1 MYMKKVILLIAA
13 MQITSGFS
21 LYAQKKEKINDS
33 NSPLHLLQPAYK
45 VPYGE
50 LSTGAIKKDLSRI
63 LSYLETE
70 TPARVIDKNTQ
81 KTITDYSKIDEN
93 AQLDKGAF
101 RLASYEWGVTYAA
114 MLDAGLATGDSRF
127 TDYVYNRFRF
137 LSEVAPSFKK
147 VLENTGST
155 DPQMRQILAPH
166 ALDDAGAMC
175 AAMIKASRLNPSLQL
190 NSLVNNYMNYIMY
203 HEYRLSD
210 GTFAR
215 NRPQK
220 NTLWLD
226 DMFMSVPA
234 IAQMGKLTGEDK
246 YYNEAVKQILQF
258 SSRMFVK
265 EKGLYRHGWVEG
277 MKQHPSFHW
286 ARANGWALLT
296 LVETLDVLPQS
307 HPQYDVIM
315 EQLQA
320 HIAGLAAC
328 QSGEG
333 FWHQLLDRNDSYL
346 ETSATAIYV
355 YCIAHAINR
364 GWVDAVAYGP
374 VAQLGWH
381 AISTKINAQGEVEGT
396 CVGTGMGFDPA
407 YYCYRPVNTF
417 AAHGYGPVI
426 WAGAEMI
433 KLLNSQY
440 PRMNDSAVQYY
451 TTPQNTTSPIF
462 SADANVGRPETII
475 AGSSRKTE
483 KAPVVFVIGDS
494 TAKNGQGKGDGDMW
508 GWAAFL
514 DNFFDTNKITVEN
527 HALGGMSSRTF
538 LTAGLWEKVLSGIK
552 KGDYLIIQFGHNDG
566 GPLNTGRARA
576 SLNGTGE
583 ESQTV
588 IMERN
593 GGPEDVFTFGHYL
606 RLYIRQAKAHGAIP
620 IVLSHTPGNRWT
632 ESKMNRCDETYAK
645 WSKEVAEQEGV
656 FYIDVNDRSA
666 RKFESLG
673 IEKTKAFYKDN
684 VHTTFD
690 GAILNAKSVVEGL
703 LDLPNCPLNQY
714 INKTALSKDF
724 RAADKPLFRDPVYDG
739 AADPIVVWNKQE
751 QKWFMFYTNRRA
763 NMTNS
768 KGVDWVHGTPIG
780 IAESTDGSS
789 WKYRGTANINYGSKD
804 VTYWA
809 PDIVENNG
817 IYHMFLTVVPGI
829 FTDWKHE
836 REIVHLTSSNL
847 IDWKFASKLSL
858 ASDKVIDACIVK
870 APDGMWRMYYNNEK
884 DHKSIYYAQSKDLNT
899 WEDKGKAV
907 GDRAGEGPK
916 IFAWKGK
923 YFMIV
928 DNWNGQAVY
937 SSDDMENWRRQE
949 RNILKEPGKGVDDGT
964 NGLHAD
970 VVVNNGNA
978 YIFYFTHPGRVA
990 TPSGKLDNYET
1001 RRSSVQVGKLEYE
1014 NGEIKCDRDKPV
1026 YINLR

>member
-1 MYMKKVILLIAA
+1 MKRLFLLIAVILA
-13 MQITSGFS
+13 TSGFS
-21 LYAQKKEKINDS
+21 ISAQKKEKINDS
-33 NSPLHLLQPAYK
+33 NVALHLLQPAYK

-50 LSTGAIKKDLSRI
+50 ISAGAIRKDLNRI
-63 LSYLETE
+63 LSYLEIA
-70 TPARVIDKNTQ
+70 TPARVVDKNTQ
-81 KTITDYSKIDEN
+81 KEIIDYGMIN
-93 AQLDKGAF
+93 ANSQLESGTF

-114 MLDAGLATGDSRF
+114 MLDAALATGDNRF
-127 TDYVYNRFRF
+127 SDYVYKRFGF
-137 LSEVAPSFKK
+137 LNNVAPSFKK
-147 VLENTGST
+147 VLETTGST
-155 DPQMRQILAPH
+155 DPQMKQLLDPH

-190 NSLVNNYMNYIMY
+190 RPLIDNYMNFIMY
-203 HEYRLSD
+203 KEYRLSD

-226 DMFMSVPA
+226 DMFMA
-234 IAQMGKLTGEDK
+234 IPSIVQMGKLTGEDK
-246 YYNEAVKQILQF
+246 YYNEAVKQIMQF

-277 MKQHPSFHW
+277 MNQHPSFHW

-296 LVETLDVLPQS
+296 LTETLDLLPQS
-307 HPQYDVIM
+307 NPQYNVIL
-315 EQLQA
+315 EQLRA

-364 GWVDAVAYGP
+364 GWVDAAAYGP
-374 VAQLGWH
+374 VVQLGWH
-381 AISTKINAQGEVEGT
+381 AISTKINEKGEVEGT

-407 YYCYRPVNTF
+407 YYCYRPVNTY

-433 KLLNSQY
+433 RLLNSQY
-440 PRMNDSAVQYY
+440 PKMNDSAVQYY
-451 TTPQNTTSPIF
+451 STPQNSTSPIF
-462 SADANVGRPETII
+462 SSDANVGRPEAIV
-475 AGSSRKTE
+475 AGSSRKNE
-483 KAPVVFVIGDS
+483 NAPVVFVIGDS
-494 TAKNGQGKGDGDMW
+494 TVKNGQGKGDGDMW
-508 GWAAFL
+508 GWAAFF
-514 DNFFDTNKITVEN
+514 DNFFDTSKISVEN

-538 LTAGLWEKVLSGIK
+538 LTAGLWEKVLPGIK

-566 GPLNTGRARA
+566 GSLSTGRARA

-588 IMERN
+588 IMERT
-593 GGPEDVFTFGHYL
+593 GGPEEVFTFGHYL

-620 IVLSHTPGNRWT
+620 IVLSHTPGNKWT
-632 ESKMNRCDETYAK
+632 GDKMDRCNETYGK
-645 WSKEVAEQEGV
+645 WSKEVAEQEGAY
-656 FYIDVNDRSA
+656 FIDINDRSA

-673 IEKTKAFYKDN
+673 IEKTKSYYKDG

-690 GAILNAKSVVEGL
+690 GAVLNAKSVVEGI
-703 LDLPNCPLNQY
+703 LDLPNCPLNKY
-714 INKTALSKDF
+714 IEKTALSKEYK
-724 RAADKPLFRDPVYDG
+724 AADKPLFRDPVYDG
-739 AADPIVVWNKQE
+739 AADPIVVWNKKE

-763 NMTNS
+763 NMANS

-780 IAESTDGSS
+780 IAESSDGGAT
-789 WKYRGTANINYGSKD
+789 WKYCGTANINYGSKEA
-804 VTYWA
+804 TFWA
-809 PDIVENNG
+809 PDIIENNG
-817 IYHMFLTVVPGI
+817 TYHMFLTVVPGI
-829 FTDWKHE
+829 FSDWSHP
-836 REIVHLTSSNL
+836 REIIHLTSSNL
-847 IDWKFASKLSL
+847 IDWTFNSKISL

-884 DHKSIYYAQSKDLNT
+884 DHKSIYYAQSKDLNK
-899 WEDKGKAV
+899 WEDKGKV
-907 GDRAGEGPK
+907 IGDRAGEGPK
-916 IFAWKGK
+916 VFAWKGK

-949 RNILKEPGKGVDDGT
+949 HNILCEPGKGTDDGT

-978 YIFYFTHPGRVA
+978 YIIYFTHPGRVDIPA
-990 TPSGKLDNYET
+990 GKLDNYET
-1001 RRSSVQVGKLEYE
+1001 RRSSIQVGKLEYE
-1014 NGEIKCDRDKPV
+1014 NGKIKCDRDKPV